1 MLDGFLTICHLV
13 DVDVPSFC
21 GGVDEDEGDVVAV
34 VLVDFGH
41 HRLEQNSL
49 LQFLNNPEI
58 PIVSLNSFPIK
69 KFNEWRKNAFPKHR
83 QWS

>member
-1 MLDGFLTICHLV
+1 MCFSRNCHLV
-13 DVDVPSFC
+13 DVDVPSFN

-49 LQFLNNPEI
+49 LQLLNNSEI
-58 PIVSLNSFPIK
+58 PIVSLKSFPIK
-69 KFNEWRKNAFPKHR
+69 KFKSFVKTKHY
-83 QWS
+83 

>member
-1 MLDGFLTICHLV
+1 MCFLLFSRNCHLV

-41 HRLEQNSL
+41 QRIEQNSL
-49 LQFLNNPEI
+49 LQLLKNPKN
-58 PIVSLNSFPIK
+58 PIVSLKSFPIK
-69 KFNEWRKNAFPKHR
+69 KFKSFVKTKHY
-83 QWS
+83 